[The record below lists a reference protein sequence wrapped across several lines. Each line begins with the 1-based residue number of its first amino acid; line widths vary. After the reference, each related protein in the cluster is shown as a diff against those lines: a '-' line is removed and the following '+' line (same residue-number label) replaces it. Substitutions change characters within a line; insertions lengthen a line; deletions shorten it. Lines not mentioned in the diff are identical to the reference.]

1 MPKIFL
7 SIMKFD
13 YGDSQRGFS
22 YEYNNLYLPLCDVF
36 GKDNIYLFDFFT
48 LFKEK
53 GKGEMNLL
61 LKQTIESQKPD
72 IALFA
77 LFTDEFN
84 PEIINSLKEFTKTV
98 VYFFDDPWR
107 KKFANYWKQYFS
119 YFSTPDHTMYQKYLS
134 QGCANVFFTPFG
146 YNKNIYKKND
156 VNKIYDVSFVGGY
169 SPLRDWTIKKIKSN
183 GINVNVFGRG
193 WKKEKN
199 WLTEEEMVNVINQSK
214 INLNLSNA
222 QSYYLPFLF
231 WSLHSFKA
239 IKDLL
244 LLRKTI
250 EQVKGRHYEI
260 NGCGG
265 FQLSFNIP
273 GLEVAYEIGKEIAV
287 YSSFENLIEKINYF
301 LQNENER
308 EAIADK
314 GYDRSIKDHTAQN
327 YLEIL
332 VNNIIG
338 EK

>member
-7 SIMKFD
+7 SIVKYD

-53 GKGEMNLL
+53 GKNEMNLL
-61 LKQTIESQKPD
+61 LKEKIESFKPD

-77 LFTDEFN
+77 LFEDEFD
-84 PEIINSLKEFTKTV
+84 EKIINSLKGTTNTV

-107 KKFANYWKQYFS
+107 TKFANYWKQYFN
-119 YFSTPDHTMYQKYLS
+119 YFSTPDYTMYQRYLS
-134 QGCANVFFTPFG
+134 DGNKYVFFTPFG
-146 YNKNIYKKND
+146 FNKNIYKKTN
-156 VNKIYDVSFVGGY
+156 VEKIYDVSFVGGY
-169 SPLRDWTIKKIKSN
+169 SPLREWTIKKLKSN

-193 WKKEKN
+193 WNKDKS
-199 WLTEEEMVNVINQSK
+199 WLTEKEMVNVINQSK

-231 WSLHSFKA
+231 WSLCSYKTV
-239 IKDLL
+239 KDLL

-273 GLEVAYEIGKEIAV
+273 GLEIAYEIGKEIAV
-287 YSSFENLIEKINYF
+287 YSSIDNLIEKINYY
-301 LQNENER
+301 LKNENER
-308 EAIADK
+308 EAIANN
-314 GYDRSIKDHTAQN
+314 GYQRSLKDHTAQI
-327 YLEIL
+327 YLENL
-332 VNNIIG
+332 VNKVIG
-338 EK
+338 EN